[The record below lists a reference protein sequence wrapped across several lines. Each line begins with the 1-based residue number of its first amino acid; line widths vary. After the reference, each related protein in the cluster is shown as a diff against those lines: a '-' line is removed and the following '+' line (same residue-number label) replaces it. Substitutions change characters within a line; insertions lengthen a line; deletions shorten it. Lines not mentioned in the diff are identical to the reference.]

1 MSALGIPVK
10 VKGLGKSN
18 QGGGGGEGGEGGGGT
33 RVVPSQ
39 KLVPS
44 LKNDEQVRRVI
55 HCLNA

>member
-18 QGGGGGEGGEGGGGT
+18 GGGGGGGEGGGGT